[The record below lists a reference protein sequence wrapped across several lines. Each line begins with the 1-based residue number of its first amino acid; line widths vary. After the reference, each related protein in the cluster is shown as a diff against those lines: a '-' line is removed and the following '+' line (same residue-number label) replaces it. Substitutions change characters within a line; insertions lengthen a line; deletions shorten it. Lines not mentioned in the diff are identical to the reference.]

1 MPEEIA
7 KANVEHFKKLLQT
20 ETDAK
25 KRAVIEQLLAEE
37 EAKVAALKKRRT
49 ERKTD

>member
-37 EAKVAALKKRRT
+37 EAVAALKKRRT